1 MRRAS
6 TGFAAALGGVA
17 LVLGAFAPATA
28 QTRNG
33 EPPPAGDEV
42 VPDSYLV
49 VLKDQGGSAG
59 HASTAAL
66 AASLAAAHGGD
77 VTSTWSRSLRGFAV
91 KADAEQAKRLAAD
104 PAVASVTANGRLK
117 AHDAQFE
124 PPSWGL
130 DRVDQ
135 PDLPLDEVY
144 NHRADGAGVRVYVVD
159 SGIRTTHADFGG
171 RASWGADLVDGSG
184 QDCAG
189 HGTHVAGTVGGAGHG
204 VAKGVQLI
212 AVRVLDCANG
222 TTYETALNGVEWVTA
237 NAVRPAVANLSFGGA
252 TSAQSAPLEQAI
264 RNSAA
269 SGITYVV
276 SAGNDNRNACSA
288 TPALLPEVIAVAAT
302 DRADRRADYSN
313 FGGCADL
320 FAPGTA
326 IRSAS
331 AADDTASREETG
343 TSMAAPH
350 VAGAAALHLAANP
363 GATPQAVLAALAATA
378 QNGRVGGALN
388 GTPNRLL
395 STASTAG
402 APQEVDL
409 VRAWRQPD
417 HVSASAGLPS
427 GYGAEGSLGRLVT
440 ARLPGTR
447 PLYQCKVGGWD
458 HMTSLR
464 ADCEGL
470 ERVGLLGYAHAERVA
485 GAHPVHRC
493 LIRESGDHM
502 DSRDPNCE
510 GQTVEGVLGYALD

>member
-1 MRRAS
+1 MRRTS
-6 TGFAAALGGVA
+6 TGFAAALGGLA
-17 LVLGAFAPATA
+17 LVLGAIAPAAA
-28 QTRNG
+28 QARNG
-33 EPPPAGDEV
+33 EPPPAEGEV
-42 VPDSYLV
+42 VPDSYIV
-49 VLKDQGGSAG
+49 VLKDQEGSAG

-66 AASLAAAHGGD
+66 AASLAAAHGAD

-91 KADAEQAKRLAAD
+91 RADAEQARRLAAD

-117 AHDAQFE
+117 AHGAQFD

-184 QDCAG
+184 RDCAG
-189 HGTHVAGTVGGAGHG
+189 HGTHVAGTVGGARHG

-237 NAVRPAVANLSFGGA
+237 NAVRPAVANLSFGGS
-252 TSAQSAPLEQAI
+252 TSPQSAPLEQAV
-264 RNSAA
+264 RNSVA

-302 DRADRRADYSN
+302 DQADRRAEYSN
-313 FGGCADL
+313 SGGCVDL

-363 GATPQAVLAALAATA
+363 AATPQAVLTALASAA
-378 QNGRVGGALN
+378 QNGKVGGALS

-395 STASTAG
+395 STAGTTG

-409 VRAWRQPD
+409 VRAWRHPD
-417 HVSASAGLPS
+417 HLSASAGVPS

-440 ARLPGTR
+440 ARKPGTR

-470 ERVGLLGYAHAERVA
+470 ERVGLLGYALTDRGE
-485 GAHPVHRC
+485 GAHPVFRC

-510 GQTVEGVLGYALD
+510 GQTVEGVLGFALD